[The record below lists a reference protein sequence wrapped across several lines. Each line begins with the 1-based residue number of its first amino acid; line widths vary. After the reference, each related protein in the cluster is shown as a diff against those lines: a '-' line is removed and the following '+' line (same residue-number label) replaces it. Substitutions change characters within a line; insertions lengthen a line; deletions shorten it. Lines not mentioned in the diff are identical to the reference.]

1 MNRINMNQNTKQP
14 LFAHFSLLGA
24 ATFWGLMAPLGK
36 DAMNNGI
43 NGVAL
48 VSYTLLAC
56 FFICSERECMP
67 KRHFSF
73 YVSCYLGINL

>member
-1 MNRINMNQNTKQP
+1 MNRTNMNQNTKQP
-14 LFAHFSLLGA
+14 LFAHLSLLGA

-48 VSYTLLAC
+48 VMFRIGLLLYL
-56 FFICSERECMP
+56 FS
-67 KRHFSF
+67 KRMCAEKTFSF
-73 YVSCYLGINL
+73 LC